1 MRVTVQFHAQA
12 VDLVGAR
19 DTALQMDE
27 NATCGDVKRALVAR
41 HPELEGLAPISA
53 LASEREYLAD
63 GARIHGQSALHF
75 IPPVS
80 GG

>member
-1 MRVTVQFHAQA
+1 MQVTVQFHAQA

-19 DTALQMDE
+19 DTALQIDDD
-27 NATCGDVKRALVAR
+27 ATCGDVKRALVAR
-41 HPELEGLAPISA
+41 HPELEGLASVSA

-63 GARIHGQSALHF
+63 SAPIGDQAALHF